1 MHRLMDWHG
10 VGESVMPTSRL
21 IYKKEKIIWILLYS
35 RKGGIY
41 IYLCIK
47 IYMYLEILSLSL
59 GSAKSLCSRIS
70 DLYSTVRVDT
80 LNLSKAKTTTTV
92 VDVTGDGSKDPDAGK
107 Y

>member
-1 MHRLMDWHG
+1 MIMECRL
-10 VGESVMPTSRL
+10 SVA
-21 IYKKEKIIWILLYS
+21 ILLYS

-80 LNLSKAKTTTTV
+80 LNLSKAKTTMTTTV
-92 VDVTGDGSKDPDAGK
+92 KVTLISKANVFFISFIFFRLWPRFTGTK
-107 Y
+107 L

>member
-1 MHRLMDWHG
+1 MECRL
-10 VGESVMPTSRL
+10 SVV
-21 IYKKEKIIWILLYS
+21 ILLYS

-59 GSAKSLCSRIS
+59 GSAKPLCSRIS

-92 VDVTGDGSKDPDAGK
+92 KVTLISKANVFFISFIFFRLWPRSTGTK
-107 Y
+107 L